1 MSETSLGDGLADGAL
16 AGVMG
21 CTNTSAPH
29 LTAEIGFVLTFTR
42 FQRTHVTSHAIGL
55 LLHYALDVPSAGGLG
70 LRRNEWR
77 ASPSNQASIR
87 AAERM
92 GFKRDGYFRW
102 NWVLPEG
109 KEMGNGLQRREGDP
123 RIRNV
128 GRDSLIMSICWDDWE
143 DSARARVDAV
153 MARTS

>member
-1 MSETSLGDGLADGAL
+1 
-16 AGVMG
+16 
-21 CTNTSAPH
+21 
-29 LTAEIGFVLTFTR
+29 
-42 FQRTHVTSHAIGL
+42 
-55 LLHYALDVPSAGGLG
+55 
-70 LRRNEWR
+70 
-77 ASPSNQASIR
+77 
-87 AAERM
+87 
-92 GFKRDGYFRW
+92 
-102 NWVLPEG
+102 VLPEG